1 MDGAGAGAGVEP
13 KIGFTFCCGLLVMF
27 TFGLIFNDGVWLVLN
42 AWGMFV
48 LESSV
53 LLSVC
58 GRIVPESSKVAV
70 L

>member
-1 MDGAGAGAGVEP
+1 
-13 KIGFTFCCGLLVMF
+13 LVMF
-27 TFGLIFNDGVWLVLN
+27 TFGLMFNDGVWLVLN

-48 LESSV
+48 LESIV

>member
-1 MDGAGAGAGVEP
+1 
-13 KIGFTFCCGLLVMF
+13 MF
-27 TFGLIFNDGVWLVLN
+27 TLGLIVNDGVWLVLN
-42 AWGMFV
+42 VWGMFV
-48 LESSV
+48 LESNV